1 MSRKIGVIAEDRSDV
16 DVITEILAKYMTRN
30 TFSIKPIVGH
40 GCGKIKQKCD
50 SWSRF
55 LFKSGCEHVFLF
67 HDLDRDNEAN
77 LRKLLEKKFS
87 PKGTPNSLIVIP
99 IEELEAWLLS
109 DTEAIQHVFSLPK
122 RPKKIS
128 NCESVTSPKEHLA
141 NIVWLGGRKRYVSTI
156 HNKKISE
163 RISLEN
169 LKRCS
174 SYTEFDNYLVK
185 ISASK

>member
-1 MSRKIGVIAEDRSDV
+1 MSKKIGVIAEDDSDV
-16 DVITEILAKYMTRN
+16 DVIAEILAKYMVKN
-30 TFSIKPIVGH
+30 TFSVKSMVGH
-40 GCGKIKQKCD
+40 GCGKIRQKCD
-50 SWSRF
+50 SWSRL
-55 LFKSGCEHVFLF
+55 LFKRGCEHVFLF
-67 HDLDRDNEAN
+67 HDLDRDNEAD
-77 LRKLLEKKFS
+77 LRKLLEKKLS
-87 PKGTPNSLIVIP
+87 PKVTPNSLIVIP

-141 NIVWLGGRKRYVSTI
+141 KMVWLSGGKRYVNTI

-163 RISLEN
+163 RVSLEN

-174 SYTEFDNYLVK
+174 SYTNFDNYLVK